1 LSAAVFCFLDEV
13 ETYRTNPFTVFYLGS
28 SSGYEYFDRNDY
40 AGLNDSQWKLSE
52 QHFFARFQYL
62 FRI

>member
-1 LSAAVFCFLDEV
+1 MRF

-52 QHFFARFQYL
+52 QHFFAKFQYL